1 MKFLDNLPIKSKLV
15 LLLFFPI
22 MGFIILSVTQSIGA
36 YSKLKTMNKI
46 ETVAVMATRISA
58 LVHETQKERGM
69 TAGYLGSKGLKF
81 KDKLPSQRKLSD
93 TKFSDLKLYMK
104 EVDFSLYPNDFKKT
118 MYEVEKRFEG
128 LSNIRPNVDSFKISA
143 SKAINYYTSMNGLM
157 LDNVVSIA
165 KLSDDA
171 QVTQALTAY
180 SSFLLAKERA
190 GIERAVGSNTLGLD
204 HFGKGMREKFN
215 NLISAQNSFMKTF
228 QYYATPESQAY
239 FKKTVTGK
247 AITEVTRIRNILL
260 NANEIGGFNVKS
272 KDWFDAISEKINL
285 LKKVEDYIRDNL
297 RIKDGTLQVTTRIVS
312 NVSNLVHEMQKERG
326 ITAAYIGSNG
336 QKFEK
341 ELEEQRSNTDMQFD
355 VLDGYLL
362 VVDYSSSSEDFQDN
376 LHLSM
381 STLKKLNDIR
391 NEVTMQNISV
401 ENAINYYNQVN
412 SLFLETI
419 LSVIKMATNK
429 DEVNDL
435 SAFYYFLMTKERA
448 GSERAV
454 LANSFA
460 RNKFFNGMK
469 QEFVTV
475 LTEQNTYLKSFNA
488 VAQQKL
494 INFYDDTVHGKAINA
509 VENMRTIALETKYI
523 GGFNTDATYW
533 FAQITKKINM
543 LKKVDDYLAKELIS
557 QINIVKDDLTA
568 FMYKVIISSV
578 LGLIFVMFIGHIIS
592 TKIVDALER
601 FKVGLGYFFSY
612 TIREKDFLK
621 PMEVV
626 GRDEFAQMTSDM
638 NEQIKKTE
646 HIIEQD
652 KKVVLEI
659 DDIMSKVKSGFL
671 GFTIK
676 QKGAT
681 SEVES
686 LRININDMLED
697 TKKKVDDI
705 NIVLDNYAGGDY
717 TYELDIESKKTMH
730 GDIGSLLTSSAL
742 LGTSVSQLLAMIS
755 NAGNELN
762 QSTEVLKTSSQ
773 NLSQSSNAQAASLE
787 ETAAAVEEITSNIEN
802 SAENIM
808 SMSKLADNLNNS
820 ANTGAKL
827 AQETSQSMDEIND
840 KVTYINKAI
849 EVIDQ
854 IAFQTNILSLNAAVE
869 AATAGEAGKGFAV
882 VAQEVRNLAS
892 RSAEAAKDIKALVED
907 AAQRSNN
914 GKETANKMIEGYT
927 DLNNKIIETKD
938 IIDNV
943 TSSSQEQKEGMVQIN
958 DAMNKLDHA
967 TQENAETANSI
978 DTLSNEVKELSNR
991 LIHITSS
998 AKFDDKILKQVCD
1011 VNLVHEIAKYKNDH
1025 INFKDTNFAKLDS
1038 FTKWEVTDC
1047 KSCNLGKWIISCENE
1062 NRYYVNSTTWSALK
1076 VAHEQVHGNV
1086 QEYIYMNADRVPTVD
1101 LNKIADD
1108 IEEST
1113 HQVFERLDDIL
1124 IEHCNHS

>member
-22 MGFIILSVTQSIGA
+22 MGFIILSVTQSISA

-46 ETVAVMATRISA
+46 ETVAVMATKISA

-81 KDKLPSQRKLSD
+81 KDKLPSQRKLAD
-93 TKFSDLKLYMK
+93 TKFSDLELYMK
-104 EVDFSLYPNDFKKT
+104 EVDFSLYPDEFKKT
-118 MYEVEKRFEG
+118 MFAVAKQFKG
-128 LSNIRPNVDSFKISA
+128 LSTIRPKVNTFNISA

-190 GIERAVGSNTLGLD
+190 GIERAVGSGTLIKD
-204 HFGKGMREKFN
+204 HFGKGMREKLN

-228 QYYATPESQAY
+228 QYYATSESLDY
-239 FKKTVTGK
+239 YKKTVTGK
-247 AITEVTRIRNILL
+247 PVTEVTRIRNILL

-297 RIKDGTLQVTTRIVS
+297 RIKDETLQVVTRIVS
-312 NVSNLVHEMQKERG
+312 NISDLVHEIQKERG

-341 ELEEQRSNTDMQFD
+341 ELEEQRANTNMQFD
-355 VLDGYLL
+355 VLDGYLA
-362 VVDYSSSSEDFQDN
+362 VVEYSSSEEFKDN

-381 STLKKLNDIR
+381 STLKKLNDVRSEI
-391 NEVTMQNISV
+391 TMLNIHP
-401 ENAINYYNQVN
+401 EEAISYYSQVN

-419 LSVIKMATNK
+419 SSVIKMATNK
-429 DEVNDL
+429 YEANDL

-454 LANSFA
+454 LSNSFA
-460 RNKFFNGMK
+460 RNKFFSGMK

-475 LTEQNTYLKSFNA
+475 LTEQNTYLKVFNA
-488 VAQQKL
+488 VAQQKF

-523 GGFNTDATYW
+523 GGFGTDATYW

-543 LKKVDDYLAKELIS
+543 LKKVDDYLANSLLYK
-557 QINIVKDDLTA
+557 INTIKDDTTA
-568 FMYKVIISSV
+568 LMYKVIISSI
-578 LGLIFVMFIGHIIS
+578 LSLLFVIIMGRII
-592 TKIVDALER
+592 TVRIVDALDK
-601 FKVGLGYFFSY
+601 FKDGLGNFFAY
-612 TIREKDFLK
+612 AIREKDFLE
-621 PMEVV
+621 PMVV
-626 GRDEFAQMTSDM
+626 SGRDEFAQMTADM

-659 DDIMSKVKSGFL
+659 DDIMGKVKSGFL

-681 SEVES
+681 TEVES
-686 LRININDMLED
+686 LRININAMLED

-717 TYELDIESKKTMH
+717 TYDLDKESKKAMH

-762 QSTEVLKTSSQ
+762 KSTEVLKTSSE
-773 NLSQSSNAQAASLE
+773 NLSQSSNAQASSLE
-787 ETAAAVEEITSNIEN
+787 ETAAAIEEITSNIEN

-827 AQETSQSMDEIND
+827 AQETSQSMDDIND
-840 KVTYINKAI
+840 KVTNINKAI

-927 DLNNKIIETKD
+927 DLNNKIVETKE
-938 IIDNV
+938 IIDSV
-943 TSSSQEQKEGMVQIN
+943 TTSSQEQKEGMSQIN
-958 DAMNKLDHA
+958 DAMNSLDQA
-967 TQENAETANSI
+967 TQENAVTANSI

-998 AKFDDKILKQVCD
+998 AKFDDKVLKQVCD

-1038 FTKWEVTDC
+1038 FSKWEVTDC

-1062 NRYYVNSTTWSALK
+1062 NRNFVNSSTWSALK

-1086 QEYIYMNADRVPTVD
+1086 QEYIYMNADRVPTVN
-1101 LNKIADD
+1101 LNKKADD

>member
-22 MGFIILSVTQSIGA
+22 MGFIILSVTQSISA

-46 ETVAVMATRISA
+46 ETVAVMATKISA

-81 KDKLPSQRKLSD
+81 KDKLPSQRKLAD
-93 TKFSDLKLYMK
+93 TKFSDLELYMK
-104 EVDFSLYPNDFKKT
+104 EVDFSLYPDEFKKT
-118 MYEVEKRFEG
+118 MFAVAKQFKG
-128 LSNIRPNVDSFKISA
+128 LSTIRPKVNTFNISA

-190 GIERAVGSNTLGLD
+190 GIERAVGSGTLIKD
-204 HFGKGMREKFN
+204 HFGKGMREKLN

-228 QYYATPESQAY
+228 QYYATSESLDY
-239 FKKTVTGK
+239 YKKTVTGK
-247 AITEVTRIRNILL
+247 PVTEVTRIRNILL

-297 RIKDGTLQVTTRIVS
+297 RIKDETLQVVTRIVS
-312 NVSNLVHEMQKERG
+312 NISDLVHEIQKERG

-341 ELEEQRSNTDMQFD
+341 ELEEQRANTNMQFD
-355 VLDGYLL
+355 VLDGYLA
-362 VVDYSSSSEDFQDN
+362 VVEYSSSEEFKDN

-381 STLKKLNDIR
+381 STLKKLNDVRSEI
-391 NEVTMQNISV
+391 TMLNIHP
-401 ENAINYYNQVN
+401 EEAISYYSQVN

-419 LSVIKMATNK
+419 SSVIKMATNK
-429 DEVNDL
+429 YEANDL

-454 LANSFA
+454 LSNSFA
-460 RNKFFNGMK
+460 RNKFFSGMK

-475 LTEQNTYLKSFNA
+475 LTEQNTYLKVFNA
-488 VAQQKL
+488 VAQQKF

-523 GGFNTDATYW
+523 GGFGTDATYW

-543 LKKVDDYLAKELIS
+543 LKKVDDYLANSLLYK
-557 QINIVKDDLTA
+557 INTIKDDTTA
-568 FMYKVIISSV
+568 LMYKVIISSI
-578 LGLIFVMFIGHIIS
+578 LSLLFVIIMGRII
-592 TKIVDALER
+592 TVRIVDALDK
-601 FKVGLGYFFSY
+601 FKDGLGNFFAY
-612 TIREKDFLK
+612 AIREKDFLE
-621 PMEVV
+621 PMVV
-626 GRDEFAQMTSDM
+626 SGRDEFAQMTADM

-659 DDIMSKVKSGFL
+659 DDIMGKVKSGFL

-681 SEVES
+681 TEVES
-686 LRININDMLED
+686 LRININAMLED

-717 TYELDIESKKTMH
+717 TYDLDKESKKAMH
-730 GDIGSLLTSSAL
+730 GDIGSLLTSSVL

-762 QSTEVLKTSSQ
+762 KSTEVLKTSSE
-773 NLSQSSNAQAASLE
+773 NLSQSSNAQASSLE
-787 ETAAAVEEITSNIEN
+787 ETAAAIEEITSNIEN

-827 AQETSQSMDEIND
+827 AQETSQSMDDIND
-840 KVTYINKAI
+840 KVTNINKAI

-927 DLNNKIIETKD
+927 DLNNKIVETKE
-938 IIDNV
+938 IIDSV
-943 TSSSQEQKEGMVQIN
+943 TTSSQEQKEGMSQIN
-958 DAMNKLDHA
+958 DAMNSLDQA
-967 TQENAETANSI
+967 TQENAVTANSI

-998 AKFDDKILKQVCD
+998 AKFDDKVLKQVCD

-1038 FTKWEVTDC
+1038 FSKWEVTDC

-1062 NRYYVNSTTWSALK
+1062 NRNFVNSSTWSALK

-1086 QEYIYMNADRVPTVD
+1086 QEYIYMNADRVPTVN
-1101 LNKIADD
+1101 LNKKADD